1 MTAAHCL
8 VNRWPSMIRIVIGEH
23 NWNENYET
31 NNTDV
36 FDVASIKIHPFYDSN
51 TGKFRFKLNVNW
63 TTPPRT
69 ARISGLKS

>member
-1 MTAAHCL
+1 
-8 VNRWPSMIRIVIGEH
+8 MIRIVIGEH

-51 TGKFRFKLNVNW
+51 TGRFKFEW

-69 ARISGLKS
+69 ARISGLKSWLLKLPFLA

>member
-1 MTAAHCL
+1 MLYLLEKKHLDESNYRCILTAAHCL

-36 FDVASIKIHPFYDSN
+36 FDVASIKIHPFYDRY
-51 TGKFRFKLNVNW
+51 TGKFRFK
-63 TTPPRT
+63 
-69 ARISGLKS
+69 